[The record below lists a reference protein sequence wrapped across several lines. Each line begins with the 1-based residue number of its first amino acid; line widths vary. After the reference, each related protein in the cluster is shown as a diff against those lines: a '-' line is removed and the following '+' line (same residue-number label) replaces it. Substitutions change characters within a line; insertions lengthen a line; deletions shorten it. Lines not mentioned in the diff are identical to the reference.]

1 MANEQNLIPFTSEQ
15 NREEASKNGR
25 KGGIASGIARREKK
39 TIQKILNDLLETPAK
54 DSPHF
59 SKIAKKLGIEDNKSV
74 KDVYATICLLN
85 SIKSNADLNDLE
97 KLSKLLGEDKT
108 INQDNRL
115 EDDAL
120 TKALK
125 EEAEKMNNADI
136 E

>member
-1 MANEQNLIPFTSEQ
+1 MNNQNLRPCEHKFTQ
-15 NREEASKNGR
+15 EEAKR
-25 KGGIASGIARREKK
+25 GGIASGVAKREKK

-59 SKIAKKLGIEDNKSV
+59 SKIAKELGIEDNKSV
-74 KDVYATICLLN
+74 KDLYATICLLN
-85 SIKSNADLNDLE
+85 SINANADLNDLE

-108 INQDNRL
+108 INLDNRV

-125 EEAEKMNNADI
+125 EEAEKMNNETD
-136 E
+136 

>member
-1 MANEQNLIPFTSEQ
+1 MPIEEVNSRRT
-15 NREEASKNGR
+15 REEHSKDSQ
-25 KGGIASGIARREKK
+25 KAGIASGKARREKK
-39 TIQKILNDLLETPAK
+39 TIQKILSDLLETPAK

-85 SIKSNADLNDLE
+85 SIKGNADLNDLE

-108 INQDNRL
+108 VNQDNRL

>member
-1 MANEQNLIPFTSEQ
+1 MD
-15 NREEASKNGR
+15 
-25 KGGIASGIARREKK
+25 
-39 TIQKILNDLLETPAK
+39 IL
-54 DSPHF
+54 HI

>member
-1 MANEQNLIPFTSEQ
+1 MPIEEVNSRRT
-15 NREEASKNGR
+15 REEHSKDSQ
-25 KGGIASGIARREKK
+25 KAGIASGKARREKK
-39 TIQKILNDLLETPAK
+39 TIQKILSDLLETPAK

-59 SKIAKKLGIEDNKSV
+59 SKIAKKLGVEDNKSV

-85 SIKSNADLNDLE
+85 SIKGNADLNDLE